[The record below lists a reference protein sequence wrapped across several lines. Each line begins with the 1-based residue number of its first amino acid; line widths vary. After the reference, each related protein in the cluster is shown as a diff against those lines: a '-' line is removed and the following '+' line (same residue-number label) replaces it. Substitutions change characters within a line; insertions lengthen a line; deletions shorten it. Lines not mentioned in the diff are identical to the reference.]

1 MIVCLS
7 WFNGL
12 TRFVRKSRN
21 RWNETFNVFDGRT
34 GPSLVDE
41 IGSEVDAT
49 KTALQTNNIICHSN
63 CATWLRVAIVWR
75 LSLGELTARSVL
87 GCRLILH
94 QRLLRDATVSMVG
107 VAASPAGRPS
117 WDLFRR
123 GDDAPSI
130 FQRLAKRCE
139 TRITVSRRRRRRR
152 RNGSREL

>member
-1 MIVCLS
+1 VIVCLS

-94 QRLLRDATVSMVG
+94 QRLLRDAVHTVIYPWSEWRPRRQAG
-107 VAASPAGRPS
+107 HLGTSSAAATTRLQYFSDWRN
-117 WDLFRR
+117 
-123 GDDAPSI
+123 DA
-130 FQRLAKRCE
+130 R
-139 TRITVSRRRRRRR
+139 
-152 RNGSREL
+152 RELR